1 MVVAFPAVTMRPS
14 GLVLWVE
21 VPSPTVTRFIEVIM
35 AGPVA
40 TPSVTGLSGNITVG
54 VVAFSAGIIFIG
66 IVFVVGEASTTG
78 DAYHGTIFLDEV
90 SNIVSTRFV
99 ASPAVFVYK
108 GINAR
113 AVVVLSKGTQP
124 TGVMVVVKV
133 AFPAVIIFVEAVMV
147 SLVAAS
153 TVTRQ

>member
-1 MVVAFPAVTMRPS
+1 MVVAFPAVTRPS

-99 ASPAVFVYK
+99 ASPAVFIYK
-108 GINAR
+108 GINVR

-124 TGVMVVVKV
+124 TGVMVVVEV

-147 SLVAAS
+147 SLVASS
-153 TVTRQ
+153 TVTCRQ